1 MSRYIAPLNTLAA
14 NLINRSLREV
24 AGDIENMLYDDS
36 TETTF
41 WSPKVNVSE
50 SPECVII
57 SVDLPGIRQE
67 DIAIHMENNNLIL
80 KGERKAEVACEGE
93 IFHRIEKAY
102 GAFQRSFSL
111 PMSVQRDQIKANL
124 KDGVLRIMLPKRD
137 EAKPKVIP
145 IAIEA
150 E

>member
-1 MSRYIAPLNTLAA
+1 MSRYIAPLNALAA
-14 NLINRSLREV
+14 NLINRSLRDA
-24 AGDIENMLYDDS
+24 AGDFEQMLYDNS

-41 WSPKVNVSE
+41 WSPKVNISE
-50 SPECVII
+50 NPENVII

-67 DIAIHMENNNLIL
+67 DLAIHMEGNNLIL
-80 KGERKAEVACEGE
+80 KGERKEETGTEGE
-93 IFHRIEKAY
+93 IFHRIEKSY

-111 PMSVQRDQIKANL
+111 PMSVQRDQIKAIL

>member
-1 MSRYIAPLNTLAA
+1 MSRYIAPLNSLAA

-24 AGDIENMLYDDS
+24 AGDIEHMLYDDS

-50 SPECVII
+50 STECVII

-67 DIAIHMENNNLIL
+67 DLAIHMENNDLIL
-80 KGERKAEVACEGE
+80 KGERKAEAACEGE

-124 KDGVLRIMLPKRD
+124 KDGVLRITLPKRD